1 MCEIVRTCL
10 VSFPMQQAN
19 AVQDDLL
26 WAQCV
31 EQWVADVGILDEAVE
46 QKVLESFSYVPRR
59 HFIPQV
65 YVHHSIK
72 DVDLPIDEGQW
83 QTRPSILIRM
93 MGLINL
99 SKGMRILE
107 LGFGS
112 GYLCAVMS
120 AAGAQVFGIDAIGTL
135 AQTSRKVLDSLKHHG
150 VIVRRGEGRKGWA
163 DAGPFDAIVVSY
175 PVLLESELPLN
186 QLADGGKLVAPF
198 VSQGVTRLMVWTR
211 SGDTCKRVGFE
222 EIEFR

>member
-1 MCEIVRTCL
+1 
-10 VSFPMQQAN
+10 MQNAN
-19 AVQDDLL
+19 LIPDDSL

-31 EQWVADVGILDEAVE
+31 EQWVSDAGILDEEVE
-46 QKVLESFSYVPRR
+46 QRVRESFTAVPRH
-59 HFIPQV
+59 HFIEQM
-65 YVHHSIK
+65 YLHHAVK
-72 DVDLPIDEGQW
+72 DVDLPIEEGQW
-83 QTRPSILIRM
+83 LTRPSVLIRM

-99 SKGMRILE
+99 DRRMRILE

-120 AAGAQVFGIDAIGTL
+120 AAGAQVFGVDTIGTL
-135 AQTSRKVLDSLKHHG
+135 AQSSRRVLDALKHHG

-186 QLADGGKLVAPF
+186 QLIDGGVLVAPF
-198 VSQGVTRLMVWTR
+198 VSNGITKLVVWTR
-211 SGDTCKRVGFE
+211 SGDTTKRVVFE

>member
-1 MCEIVRTCL
+1 
-10 VSFPMQQAN
+10 MQNAN
-19 AVQDDLL
+19 AILDESL

-31 EQWVADVGILDEAVE
+31 EQWVCDAGILDEEVE
-46 QKVLESFSYVPRR
+46 RRVRDSFTAVPRH
-59 HFIPQV
+59 HFIEPM
-65 YVHHSIK
+65 YLHHAVK
-72 DVDLPIDEGQW
+72 DVDLPIEEGQW
-83 QTRPSILIRM
+83 LTRPSILIRM

-99 SKGMRILE
+99 DRRMRILE

-120 AAGAQVFGIDAIGTL
+120 AAGAQVFGVDTIGTL
-135 AQTSRKVLDSLKHHG
+135 AQSSRKVLDALKHHG

-186 QLADGGKLVAPF
+186 QLVDGGVLVAPLA
-198 VSQGVTRLMVWTR
+198 SHGITRLVVWTR
-211 SGDTCKRVGFE
+211 VGDATKRVVFE

>member
-1 MCEIVRTCL
+1 
-10 VSFPMQQAN
+10 MQQAN

-46 QKVLESFSYVPRR
+46 QKVLESFASVPRR
-59 HFIPQV
+59 HFIPPM
-65 YVHHSIK
+65 YVHHAIK

-163 DAGPFDAIVVSY
+163 DAAPFDAIVVSY

-198 VSQGVTRLMVWTR
+198 VSHGIARLMVWTR
-211 SGDTCKRVGFE
+211 TGDTCKRVGYE

>member
-1 MCEIVRTCL
+1 MQNVRAIPDGT
-10 VSFPMQQAN
+10 
-19 AVQDDLL
+19 L

-31 EQWVADVGILDEAVE
+31 EQWVCDAGILDESVE
-46 QKVLESFSYVPRR
+46 ERVRESFAAVPRH
-59 HFIPQV
+59 HFIEEM
-65 YVHHSIK
+65 YLHHATK
-72 DVDLPIDEGQW
+72 DVDLPIEEGQW
-83 QTRPSILIRM
+83 LTRPSLLIRM

-99 SKGMRILE
+99 NKRMRILE

-120 AAGAQVFGIDAIGTL
+120 AAGAQVFGVDTIGTL
-135 AQTSRKVLDSLKHHG
+135 AQSSRRVLDSLKHHG

-163 DAGPFDAIVVSY
+163 DAAPFDAIVVSY

-186 QLADGGKLVAPF
+186 QLVDGGSLVAPF
-198 VSQGVTRLMVWTR
+198 VSNGITRLVVWTR
-211 SGDTCKRVGFE
+211 VGEKTRRVIFE